1 MGEFTSIIDLIKK
14 DKNKFYIIQEK
25 MKPLMDKYCRIM
37 YKDDVEDIR
46 SELTLALWEAINKIS
61 SYDND
66 AQVITYLKNALINKF
81 HELYRNSR
89 KQNDNET
96 LLSDDYLFNVNGIT
110 NDYKNTITDID
121 IHSFIN
127 QFTGQKRKVFIYIII
142 YELSDSE
149 ISEIMGISRQYIN
162 RMRRNLRKL
171 LFDYFIK

>member
-14 DKNKFYIIQEK
+14 DKNEFYIIQEK
-25 MKPLMDKYCRIM
+25 MKPLIDKYCRIM
-37 YKDDVEDIR
+37 YKDDPEDVR
-46 SELTLALWEAINKIS
+46 SELTLALWEAMNRIS
-61 SYDND
+61 TYDND
-66 AQVITYLKNALINKF
+66 AQIITYLKNALTNKF

-89 KQNDNET
+89 KHNDNET
-96 LLSDDYLFNVNGIT
+96 LLSDDYFFMENAVT

-121 IHSFIN
+121 IHNFIN

-171 LFDYFIK
+171 LFEYFIK